1 MILYTTMP
9 QDLIFQTEAMEYGKH
24 TVIDYE
30 GIPLL
35 VEMDDN
41 HDYRVV
47 RVMSSD
53 PDDYLDGRC
62 VLEQFSRIGSINKKY
77 LKSNLN

>member
-47 RVMSSD
+47 Q
-53 PDDYLDGRC
+53 GN
-62 VLEQFSRIGSINKKY
+62 EQ
-77 LKSNLN
+77 

>member
-47 RVMSSD
+47 RVMSSN

-62 VLEQFSRIGSINKKY
+62 VLERFYPIRSFNQFYQDLVS
-77 LKSNLN
+77 

>member
-24 TVIDYE
+24 SFINYE
-30 GIPLL
+30 GIPLM

-41 HDYRVV
+41 HDYRVL
-47 RVMSSD
+47 RVMSSN
-53 PDDYLDGRC
+53 PDDYLDSRC
-62 VLEQFSRIGSINKKY
+62 CPGTILSNKKF
-77 LKSNLN
+77 

>member
-47 RVMSSD
+47 RVMSSN
-53 PDDYLDGRC
+53 PDHYLDGRLC
-62 VLEQFSRIGSINKKY
+62 PGTILSNKKY
-77 LKSNLN
+77 